1 VGKWPLVGRG
11 KELAQLTA
19 AVAAG
24 RGAVVTG
31 PAGVGKTA
39 LAMRCL
45 RVAGDRGMPVAR
57 ATATRASRGLLFGAL
72 APFLPPGPDGEG
84 LSGENHGELLRR
96 YVRAVAGRAAAG
108 RPLVVFVD
116 DAHLLDDGSATL
128 VQQLALTRAATVLVT
143 VRLGEA
149 APDPVVALWKDG
161 PAERIEVR
169 ALDGAEV
176 EELLGGVLGGPV
188 DVAAVRQ
195 LTGRCRGNP
204 LFLRELVSGALES
217 GALAEEGGIWQL
229 RGALRPTARLVEL
242 VAGRLGDLSGPERA
256 ALELVTLGE
265 PLGQGELAALAEPAA
280 VGALE
285 RKGLI
290 ASSRD
295 GRRVQVRLAHPVY
308 GDVVRAGIGVLR
320 EQAITRSLAGVIEA
334 AGARRREDALLLA
347 SLRLTGGGGSAAL
360 LEAGAVAARAR
371 HDYAL
376 TERLARAA
384 ISEGAG
390 ADACYA
396 AAEAAHF
403 QGRYEQAERELA
415 ALAAASI
422 TDTQRVQVALLRFD
436 NAFLFRGPQE
446 TGLRLIND
454 AADAIADQSWR
465 GELLGRRSFFLGL
478 RDGPRVAVEAGS
490 ALLQRS
496 GSGPFTVAHVA
507 VSHSLVRLGRLDDVL
522 GLLTPPPGSGAI
534 PAADESWDR
543 WALFAARAAA
553 LVYAGRLHEAGE
565 LLAAASSRV
574 VTQPA
579 AEANA
584 FIAMASAALHF
595 EQGRV
600 HSASR
605 RASESYVLFQK
616 LGRRF
621 VARRSYVYAALGLAF
636 AGQAGRAAEAL
647 AAYDA
652 AGIPAALLYETD
664 LAQARAWTAAA
675 AGDFPSARR
684 QLEAAAGL
692 GEEIGDLIG
701 AASALHGLARLGQAG
716 KVSARL
722 AALAGQVDGDLVAA
736 RAAYAAALAAA
747 DSEALGRAGGDFE
760 DLGALLYA
768 AEASAEAA
776 VLLRRAGETRRA
788 AAAEQKAVRLL
799 TCCEGAATPPVA
811 AITARVRLTRGELDT
826 AMQAATGRSN
836 KQIAA
841 EMHLSVRTVESHLQR
856 AYGKL
861 GIPGRH
867 ELADALRDVSSAGPV
882 DVPSFLPDHFEGS
895 RGGHLRSRRH
905 AWYQPNSHNRISYP
919 YTTPWTLTPGHRR
932 VTFVPLCVHAVR

>member
-1 VGKWPLVGRG
+1 VGEWPLVGRSR
-11 KELAQLTA
+11 ELARLTA
-19 AVAAG
+19 AVVAG
-24 RGAVVTG
+24 RGAVITG

-39 LAMRCL
+39 LAVRCL
-45 RVAGDRGMPVAR
+45 RVAEGRGMSVAR
-57 ATATRASRGLLFGAL
+57 VTATRASRGLPFGAL

-84 LSGENHGELLRR
+84 LSRENHGELLRR
-96 YVRAVAGRAAAG
+96 YVQAVAGRAAKG

-161 PAERIEVR
+161 PAERIELH
-169 ALDGAEV
+169 ALDSAEV
-176 EELLGGVLGGPV
+176 EELLAGVLGGPV
-188 DVAAVRQ
+188 DVATARQ
-195 LTGRCRGNP
+195 LTERCRGNP
-204 LFLRELVSGALES
+204 LCLRELVSGALES
-217 GALAEEGGIWQL
+217 GALAADGGIWQL

-256 ALELVTLGE
+256 ALELVALGE
-265 PLGQGELAALAEPAA
+265 PLGQGELAVLAEPAA

-308 GDVVRAGIGVLR
+308 GDVVRAGIGALR
-320 EQAITRSLAGVIEA
+320 EQAITRSLAEVIEA
-334 AGARRREDALLLA
+334 AGARRREDTLLLA

-360 LEAGAVAARAR
+360 LEAGAIAARAR
-371 HDYAL
+371 HDYSL

-390 ADACYA
+390 ADARYA

-403 QGRYEQAERELA
+403 QGRHEQAERELA
-415 ALAAASI
+415 ALAAAPI
-422 TDTQRVQVALLRFD
+422 TDAQRVRVALLRFD

-446 TGLRLIND
+446 AGLRLID
-454 AADAIADQSWR
+454 EAADAVTDQSWR
-465 GELLGRRSFFLGL
+465 GELLGRRSYAVGL
-478 RDGPRVAVEAGS
+478 RDGPRAAVEAGS

-496 GSGPFTVAHVA
+496 GSGPLTVAHLV
-507 VSHSLVRLGRLDDVL
+507 VSNSLIRLGRLEDAL
-522 GLLTPPPGSGAI
+522 GLLTPPPGSEAI
-534 PAADESWDR
+534 PAADESWDQ
-543 WALFAARAAA
+543 WALLVPRVMA

-574 VTQPA
+574 VTEPA
-579 AEANA
+579 AEASA
-584 FIAMASAALHF
+584 FVAMSSAVLHL

-600 HSASR
+600 QSASR

-621 VARRSYVYAALGLAF
+621 VARWSYVYAALGLAL

-647 AAYDA
+647 AAHDA
-652 AGIPAALLYETD
+652 AGIPAVLLYETD

-675 AGDFPSARR
+675 AGDVVAARR
-684 QLEAAAGL
+684 QLDAAAGL
-692 GEEIGDLIG
+692 GEQIGDLIG
-701 AASALHGLARLGQAG
+701 AASALHGLARLGQAS
-716 KVSARL
+716 KVTARL
-722 AALAGQVDGDLVAA
+722 SALAGQVDGDLVAA
-736 RAAYAAALAAA
+736 RAAYAAALAAH
-747 DSEALGRAGGDFE
+747 DSQALGRAGGDFE

-776 VLLRRAGETRRA
+776 VLFRRAGETRRA
-788 AAAEQKAVRLL
+788 AAAQQKAARLL
-799 TCCEGAATPPVA
+799 ACCEGAATPPVA

-841 EMHLSVRTVESHLQR
+841 GMHVSVRTVESHLQR

-861 GIPGRH
+861 GISGRH
-867 ELADALRDVSSAGPV
+867 ELADALRDV
-882 DVPSFLPDHFEGS
+882 
-895 RGGHLRSRRH
+895 
-905 AWYQPNSHNRISYP
+905 
-919 YTTPWTLTPGHRR
+919 PG
-932 VTFVPLCVHAVR
+932 A